1 MSKEYITNKLSVE
14 VEDALDR
21 LDKPTLD
28 RLSTVMRRPNL
39 RIRMNRELAPYGV
52 TISTPY
58 GTIQLDDT
66 LTNIDKVYVN
76 GTQFTV
82 KENGIDAIEKLVNGV
97 DSAKEVLGDTV
108 GRQKRGRRVRKS
120 RRRDTNDMSQDEI
133 REIVEQDLK
142 GAEIRY
148 DNLFTELN
156 GLMMDSNITSKDI
169 VDELF
174 AYNVAEEDIP
184 HFLAHESKFS
194 SEIIAKVFNTQIE
207 TIQETYNFEPVK
219 ADDSFLGRLMTS
231 LDVEEAEY
239 DSENGVLKI
248 GDRLIKNLPNV
259 DENGVFSNGDKR
271 YIPYHVGYFADGDGT
286 RVERLRTI
294 DPVQVALDSVKLQYD
309 LTQGDIK
316 FQTILDVTRNLPD
329 FDKHPYG
336 DEILDTFKR
345 KIVLDKSYLST
356 NSLLNEYRNKA
367 DDLGAV
373 ATMMLDENAEGLI
386 DPLGTSNGGNMGA
399 IFYLTS
405 DAVINDDGSI
415 TRGTEKYSKVGQV
428 MADRHI
434 LTDNFN
440 RNQMSFNAFLT
451 SVDVQTL
458 KVAYAELGLW
468 NSEDAVALMKKGSDA
483 FPNAGQKAV
492 GDKLEDFHGDKST
505 VSIVIDP
512 DMDPE
517 EAKAQELEYAVK
529 FADLNRDLDMVVSPI
544 SVASRLNMGIP
555 HEGLAGEKQDLHLPN
570 GDVVK
575 DGIVEMT
582 YMSLPQ
588 TAEHKSKDYG
598 VEGEGRRYSTLFRYA
613 LASKVGLEAYEDAFI
628 DEDVRQANMDK
639 AVTSFQRLGVT
650 FVDEEKLVTTGNIKE
665 VVDAYETVDV
675 TDMFGL
681 TPSIM
686 RKALQE
692 QMKDNNTTSI
702 NIDLGDKQVISPLTG
717 EPIKDSLGRNV
728 LPIRVTENGTI
739 PFRYSELFKDLSW
752 GNTDKLQR
760 HFDHAVGND
769 YSILTRKNNI
779 LKNIDTMV
787 VTEGAH
793 TDVIVPDPR
802 LGLGEVRVNL
812 EDTRV
817 VAHRD
822 PAIKSGNT
830 ISFNNVKGGEPNVM
844 HMNPLIAPQQD
855 KDYDG
860 DTEGVSEYE
869 QLGLTEEQKDKFFA
883 DSSVEEQLNHYGEV
897 YLSTGGGHFK
907 ALALANGIDTS
918 DITFDDGKSNAELA
932 RIVEE
937 KTHQILNSPDS
948 YGAYALSFTD
958 EKSVLESLGRLADDG
973 IKGDRES
980 MEHHFKNGYT
990 PDENRAVMKAL
1001 IAKSEWTGLAG
1012 SVTNNLIAAL
1022 GDQGFDKDLIRT
1034 AMDITHTQT
1043 QSVLQMKK
1051 NADKLPVIDEGIRQM
1066 KAVFSGKYDVEK
1078 SREILKN
1085 VTKDLI
1091 PEKAVD
1097 QFVDQVAAK
1106 QESNAKFGRGVL
1118 NNTDMSTAKLS
1129 YVTGANFGKALKNI
1143 SNSSIGV
1150 DDDFAKILMSI
1161 DADSVMANSAK

>member
-219 ADDSFLGRLMTS
+219 ADDSFLGRLMMS
-231 LDVEEAEY
+231 LDTEEAEY
-239 DSENGVLKI
+239 DAEHGVLKI

-259 DENGVFSNGDKR
+259 DENGVFSNDDKR

-329 FDKHPYG
+329 FETHPYG

-345 KIVLDKSYLST
+345 KIVLDKAYLST

-428 MADRHI
+428 MSERHI

-451 SVDVQTL
+451 STDVQTV
-458 KVAYAELGLW
+458 KVAYAECGLW
-468 NSEDAVALMKKGSDA
+468 NSDDAAVLTKKGSQA
-483 FPNAGQKAV
+483 FTNAGPKAV
-492 GDKLEDFHGDKST
+492 GDKIEDFHGDKS
-505 VSIVIDP
+505 VASIILDP

-517 EAKAQELEYAVK
+517 EAKEQELEYAVK
-529 FADLNRDLDMVVSPI
+529 LADLNRDLDMVISPI
-544 SVASRLNMGIP
+544 SIASRLNMGIP

-717 EPIKDSLGRNV
+717 EPIKDSLGRNI
-728 LPIRVTENGTI
+728 LPIRVTEGGTI

-883 DSSVEEQLNHYGEV
+883 DSSVEEQLNHYSEV

-948 YGAYALSFTD
+948 YGAYAISFTD

-990 PDENRAVMKAL
+990 PEENRAVMKAL